1 MPGRPAT
8 LEKVVV
14 LMPDQAHPLGS
25 KRHLAQAATAA
36 ALAAGAVL
44 PLTGFAPAAAPA
56 QAQTQTVAAPAAPL
70 APAQSRYDRITL
82 QALDAIVNG
91 TYTAATA
98 HFDPRLAK
106 LLPPDALAEAWET
119 YQDEFGRYGSH
130 GDPQD
135 VAFGE
140 FTVVNV
146 PLRMERG
153 PGEFRVTFHPDGS
166 IAGLLFLKPGV
177 PIS

>member
-1 MPGRPAT
+1 
-8 LEKVVV
+8 
-14 LMPDQAHPLGS
+14 MPDHVHPLGS
-25 KRHLAQAATAA
+25 RRHLARPAAAA
-36 ALAAGAVL
+36 ALAAGALL
-44 PLTGFAPAAAPA
+44 PVAGFAPAAAPA
-56 QAQTQTVAAPAAPL
+56 QAQPQTAA

-82 QALDAIVNG
+82 QALDDIVNG

-106 LLPPDALAEAWET
+106 LLPPDALADAWET
-119 YQDEFGRYGSH
+119 YQDEFGRYRSH

-135 VAFGE
+135 VPFGE

>member
-1 MPGRPAT
+1 MT
-8 LEKVVV
+8 
-14 LMPDQAHPLGS
+14 DHAHPLG
-25 KRHLAQAATAA
+25 RRPLARAAAAA
-36 ALAAGAVL
+36 ALAVGALL
-44 PLTGFAPAAAPA
+44 PVTGIAAAAAPA
-56 QAQTQTVAAPAAPL
+56 QAQTRTVAT
-70 APAQSRYDRITL
+70 PAQSRYDRITL
-82 QALDAIVNG
+82 QALDDIVKG

-119 YQDEFGRYGSH
+119 YQDEFGRYRSH

>member
-14 LMPDQAHPLGS
+14 LMPDQAHPLAS

-36 ALAAGAVL
+36 ALAAGAVI

-56 QAQTQTVAAPAAPL
+56 QAQTQTVA

-106 LLPPDALAEAWET
+106 LLPPDALGEAWET
-119 YQDEFGRYGSH
+119 YQDEFGRYRSH

-135 VAFGE
+135 IAFGE